1 MNLKITQIGYM
12 GGRGN
17 EVFWV
22 VGRRMLSLSV
32 ENPNIKMTLGKNVNL

>member
-1 MNLKITQIGYM
+1 MNLRITQVGKIL
-12 GGRGN
+12 GRGN

-22 VGRRMLSLSV
+22 VGRRMLSLCV